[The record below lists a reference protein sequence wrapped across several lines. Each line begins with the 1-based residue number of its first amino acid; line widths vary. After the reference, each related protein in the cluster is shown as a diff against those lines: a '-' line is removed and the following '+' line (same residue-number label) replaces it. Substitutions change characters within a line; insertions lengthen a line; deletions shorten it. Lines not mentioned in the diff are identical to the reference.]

1 MTAQVRSAA
10 PSFDLPALHGDQV
23 TRVNSA
29 DLAGKWVVLAWY
41 PKDATAICGS
51 ELPVF
56 DAMGAAL
63 ETRGAVLVAAST
75 QGIGSK
81 QEWVAGELGTLGV
94 PLMADE
100 GGSVADAYGV
110 LLDNGLSLRATFIV
124 DPDGVLR
131 WASINDLPIGR
142 SSDEILRTLDALQS
156 GGACVVN
163 WTK

>member
-1 MTAQVRSAA
+1 MSAQVRSAA
-10 PSFDLPALHGDQV
+10 PSFDLPALQAGAV
-23 TRVNSA
+23 TRINSD
-29 DLAGKWVVLAWY
+29 DLGGKWVVLAWY

-56 DAMGAAL
+56 DAMGAEL
-63 ETRGAVLVAAST
+63 DTRGAVLVAAST
-75 QGIGSK
+75 QGIESK
-81 QEWVAGELGTLGV
+81 QEWVAGELGSLGI

-100 GGSVADAYGV
+100 GGSVAEAYGI
-110 LLDNGLSLRATFIV
+110 LLDNGLSLRATFII

-142 SSDEILRTLDALQS
+142 NSDEILRTLDALQS

-163 WTK
+163 WTR